1 MRNLRSG
8 IAISV
13 FVLLAACGH
22 KAASTTPPASGG
34 GTAAAA
40 APVTL
45 VSLTSGDRACYVAFK
60 GADGKEI
67 SQEGSFELCQ
77 GGGADASALIGKQ
90 VTFTSKKEN
99 VLAASC
105 EGNMDCGKSDE
116 VDLIETIT
124 AAP

>member
-13 FVLLAACGH
+13 FILLAACGH
-22 KAASTTPPASGG
+22 KAAPATTAPTGG
-34 GTAAAA
+34 AAA
-40 APVTL
+40 APAAVTL
-45 VSLTSGDRACYVAFK
+45 VSLTNGDRACYVAFK
-60 GADGKEI
+60 GADGEEK

-77 GGGADASALIGKQ
+77 GGGSDASALIGKQ
-90 VTFTSKKEN
+90 VVFTTKVEN

-105 EGNMDCGKSDE
+105 EGNMDCGKSDS
-116 VDLIETIT
+116 VDMIETIT